1 MGRKFFRRHLIR
13 LYAKIVREKASPEY
27 VARGWAI
34 GMFYG
39 CLIPFGFQLICSIPT
54 AFLLKGSK
62 IGATVGT
69 LISNHFTIFF
79 LYPAQC
85 YVGLLVMGKGRALD
99 EVRQIME
106 DVIRRQSYEALFGIG
121 RDLVIA
127 FFIGGALLTAVMTP
141 LTYFFVRS
149 LVVRYRERRAEKKSG
164 KEEGAARGPFY
175 SSAADRSFTKNTLF
189 SGSRPR

>member
-1 MGRKFFRRHLIR
+1 MYRKFFRRHLIR

-69 LISNHFTIFF
+69 LISNHFTIFII
-79 LYPAQC
+79 YPVQC
-85 YVGLLVMGKGRALD
+85 YVGSLLMGRHRSLD
-99 EVRQIME
+99 EIARLME
-106 DVIRRQSYEALFGIG
+106 DVIRRQSYEALWSIG
-121 RDLVIA
+121 CDLVAA
-127 FFIGGALLTAVMTP
+127 FFIGGALLAAVMTP
-141 LTYFFVRS
+141 LTYFFVLD
-149 LVVRYRERRAEKKSG
+149 LVVKYRKRRMAKSG
-164 KEEGAARGPFY
+164 GRK
-175 SSAADRSFTKNTLF
+175 DRSA
-189 SGSRPR
+189 R